1 MQKNIIETV
10 KDAGTFTTLV
20 AAIDRAGLEPT
31 LALEGPSPS
40 LPRATRRSHSCP
52 RELSIRSWLSPTC
65 SPKCRTTTWLR
76 ANGH

>member
-1 MQKNIIETV
+1 MIKGVGMQKNIIETV

-40 LPRATRRSHSCP
+40 LPERRGV
-52 RELSIRSWLSPTC
+52 RTAARGN
-65 SPKCRTTTWLR
+65 CRF
-76 ANGH
+76 APG